1 MRPNDQIVTAL
12 LSSKANPASQADA
25 CAWTACT
32 FCHCM
37 DMSLLDMDS
46 CWRLPWILFNQS
58 LRDYW
63 HVSKFPVVRASRWPT
78 SPQHHLQ
85 VTIVSTTKDQAL
97 SGVRHGCRA
106 SVGRPTGSAG
116 GKRDFLAF
124 LAVRISTAVRLPALS
139 IRQEHTSRVVA
150 ILNTIASI
158 DGSKDASTGLRDDSA

>member
-25 CAWTACT
+25 CAWSACT

-97 SGVRHGCRA
+97 SGVRHGCRD
-106 SVGRPTGSAG
+106 SVGPHRGKEGFFGFSGLSEYPLRCDYRLCRSA
-116 GKRDFLAF
+116 K
-124 LAVRISTAVRLPALS
+124 S
-139 IRQEHTSRVVA
+139 IQVVWSRF
-150 ILNTIASI
+150 
-158 DGSKDASTGLRDDSA
+158 

>member
-1 MRPNDQIVTAL
+1 MRPQNQIVTAL

-25 CAWTACT
+25 CAWKACT
-32 FCHCM
+32 FFHCM

-46 CWRLPWILFNQS
+46 CWRLPWVWFNQS

-116 GKRDFLAF
+116 GKRDFLTF
-124 LAVRISTAVRLPALS
+124 LACPNIHCGATTGCVDPPRAYKSCGRDS
-139 IRQEHTSRVVA
+139 EH
-150 ILNTIASI
+150 N
-158 DGSKDASTGLRDDSA
+158 SKHRW

>member
-1 MRPNDQIVTAL
+1 
-12 LSSKANPASQADA
+12 
-25 CAWTACT
+25 
-32 FCHCM
+32 M

-58 LRDYW
+58 LW

-97 SGVRHGCRA
+97 SGVRHGCRD

-116 GKRDFLAF
+116 GKRDFLAS
-124 LAVRISTAVRLPALS
+124 LACPKIHCGATTGSVDPPRAYKSCGRNS
-139 IRQEHTSRVVA
+139 
-150 ILNTIASI
+150 NTIASI
-158 DGSKDASTGLRDDSA
+158 DGSKDGRTGLSVATTLGVDTDVVSSTRDACKS